1 MLSVLYKTP
10 LRVLIAEDSEDDC
23 ELCLYQLR
31 KEFDPQML
39 RVDNAHDFR
48 TALAEGSWNVILCD
62 YNMPQFNALDA
73 LKILRSSGNDIPF
86 IVVSGSISEE
96 EAVRCIKAG
105 AHDYLIKDRLVKLAH
120 TVKREMSE
128 ALAREEHRRQET
140 LNQELYKELDH
151 FRTALNVSSLVTVTD
166 VDGRIISAN
175 ELFIAVSGYEEKE
188 LLGMNHRIV
197 NSGYHSKDFWEDF
210 WGTICSGKVWHGDI
224 KNRAKN
230 GSEYWV
236 DTTIYPVTRNDGAI
250 YRFMSIRHV
259 VTEKKESELYFAESE
274 LRFRT
279 LADTAPVMVW
289 MAGIDKKCFYFNK
302 TWLSFT
308 GETLEQA
315 VENGRFVGTHSE
327 DAYRCMEVYGSA
339 FDRLENFSM
348 EYRLRHHNGEYRWI
362 LDIGVPRYL
371 PDGAFAG
378 YMGSCVDITVRKEA
392 EKYLLE
398 VNEDLEERIRERTE
412 ALVRLNEE
420 KNEFLGIAAHDLK
433 NPLSGI
439 RTSAEIIDRY
449 YAPDEK
455 TKTFAQRIIES
466 CDQMLD
472 IIMNLLD
479 VNKIESGGY
488 EFNCMPVSLQLLDG
502 IVQEYE
508 TRAAHKGI
516 VLIYESIGASVY
528 VDAQAFQQIFDN
540 LISNAVKYSP
550 EWSKIWVRTARQT
563 NERGEITIRFEI
575 QDEGPGFT
583 EEDKTKLFRKF
594 ARLSAKP
601 TGQESSTG
609 LGLSIAKRLVEA
621 MNGKIW
627 CESEHLKGAT
637 FIVELPAADRP
648 E

>member
-1 MLSVLYKTP
+1 MLPVLHKTP
-10 LRVLIAEDSEDDC
+10 LNVLIAEDSEDDC
-23 ELCLYQLR
+23 ELCLHQLR
-31 KEFDPQML
+31 TEFEPQYR
-39 RVDNAHDFR
+39 RVDCAEDFLK
-48 TALAEGSWNVILCD
+48 ALNERSWNVILCD
-62 YNMPQFNALDA
+62 YNMPQFTALDA
-73 LKILRSSGNDIPF
+73 LKILRDSGNDIPI

-120 TVKREMSE
+120 TVKREMNE
-128 ALAREEHRRQET
+128 AVARVEHHRQEA
-140 LNQELYKELDH
+140 LNQELYKELDN
-151 FRTALNVSSLVTVTD
+151 FRSALNISSLVSVTD
-166 VDGRIISAN
+166 VDGRIISVN
-175 ELFIAVSGYEEKE
+175 ELFISVSGYEEKE
-188 LLGMNHRIV
+188 LLAMNHRIV
-197 NSGYHSKDFWEDF
+197 NSGYHSKEFWEEF
-210 WGTICSGKVWHGDI
+210 WQTISNGKVWHGDI

-236 DTTIYPVTRNDGAI
+236 DTTIYPITRNDGTI
-250 YRFMSIRHV
+250 YRFMSILHV
-259 VTEKKESELYFAESE
+259 ATERKESELYLAESE

-308 GETLEQA
+308 GVTLEQA
-315 VENGRFVGTHSE
+315 VENGRFSSVHPE
-327 DAYRCMEVYGSA
+327 DAYRCMEVYRTA
-339 FDRLENFSM
+339 FDSLENFSL
-348 EYRLRHHNGEYRWI
+348 EYRLLQYSGEYRWI

-392 EKYLLE
+392 ERYLLE
-398 VNEDLEERIRERTE
+398 VNEDLEERISERTE

-488 EFNCMPVSLQLLDG
+488 NFNVTPVSLHLLDE
-502 IVQEYE
+502 IVREYE

-550 EWSKIWVRTARQT
+550 EWSKIWVRTSEQVDDCGKT
-563 NERGEITIRFEI
+563 IIRFEI

-609 LGLSIAKRLVEA
+609 LGLSIVKRLVEA
-621 MNGKIW
+621 MNGKVW

-637 FIVELPAADRP
+637 FIVELPAADQA